1 MKFLM
6 FFASQIA
13 CLTRLCKYY
22 PGGVMGSRDAKSSS
36 TITISGAPVFQEWRN
51 TSRSPTHVVRT
62 HPPQAAWRPCLLR
75 RWWACERK
83 EFSSNKPLHSLYPE
97 TVLSSQ
103 IFASLFSYPLSLFMT
118 FASDKRSNC
127 LWSTFVLKVLLAI
140 RLAASGVGRKRTSK
154 WDKMDVTEKNDFNLG
169 S

>member
-13 CLTRLCKYY
+13 CLTQLCKYY
-22 PGGVMGSRDAKSSS
+22 PGGVTGSRDAKSSS
-36 TITISGAPVFQEWRN
+36 TITISEAPVFQEWRN
-51 TSRSPTHVVRT
+51 TSPSPTRVVRI
-62 HPPQAAWRPCLLR
+62 HPPQAAWRPCLLG
-75 RWWACERK
+75 RWWACEQK
-83 EFSSNKPLHSLYPE
+83 FSSNKPLHSLYPE

-103 IFASLFSYPLSLFMT
+103 ILASLFSCPLALFMT

-127 LWSTFVLKVLLAI
+127 LWSAFVLKVLLAI
-140 RLAASGVGRKRTSK
+140 RLAASGVGRKRTNK
-154 WDKMDVTEKNDFNLG
+154 WDKTDVTEKNDLKLG